1 MDDRRVY
8 RACEGS
14 DEECGDEGEA
24 HVVVIGTGT
33 RFRERH

>member
-1 MDDRRVY
+1 MDDRCVH

-24 HVVVIGTGT
+24 HVVVD
-33 RFRERH
+33 RHRNPFS